1 MLNILL
7 FFPKHWLTEFH
18 KPTQAPFGLMMIS
31 HLLTENGYKIKIFD
45 ERLEQNTEELL
56 KKELKNTDILG
67 ISAQSGPQIN
77 NGLKA
82 AKLTREINSNI
93 KIIWGG
99 VHATLLP
106 EQTLKNK
113 YVDIIVYGEG
123 EETFLELIQA
133 IDKGLSLKNIK
144 GIGYKESNKIILNEK
159 RELIENIDKIN
170 LRWDLVNPKDY
181 IHNFEKKKSISTITS
196 RGCYFRCSFCYNQ
209 TFFGARYF
217 RGFSPEKVLEEIK
230 FLLDLKVETIK
241 FEDDNFLVDKNR
253 TKEIC
258 NLIKQEKLDFTW
270 SAPIRAHYFTEE
282 FTKEI
287 TSVGYKYCNIGAE
300 SGSERI
306 LKLMKKDT
314 ISQHYIDAARIAKK
328 YNISTSYHWMLGY
341 PTETQ
346 EDIND
351 TISAINKIEEI
362 YPNSYHILNIFTPYP
377 GTEAYDLAIEH
388 GFNPPNNLE
397 NWTKN
402 FREECSNLVYIQNKK
417 LLENIRLT
425 GILKTLGKRP
435 NWYRPLFRPGI
446 KIFSSIAKKRW
457 EKQNFNYPY
466 DLKLIK
472 LLKEK
477 YME

>member
-18 KPTQAPFGLMMIS
+18 KPTQAPF
-31 HLLTENGYKIKIFD
+31 
-45 ERLEQNTEELL
+45 
-56 KKELKNTDILG
+56 
-67 ISAQSGPQIN
+67 GPQIN

-241 FEDDNFLVDKNR
+241 FEDYNFLVDKNR

-306 LKLMKKDT
+306 LKLIKK
-314 ISQHYIDAARIAKK
+314 IQ
-328 YNISTSYHWMLGY
+328 
-341 PTETQ
+341 
-346 EDIND
+346 
-351 TISAINKIEEI
+351 
-362 YPNSYHILNIFTPYP
+362 YPNII
-377 GTEAYDLAIEH
+377 
-388 GFNPPNNLE
+388 
-397 NWTKN
+397 
-402 FREECSNLVYIQNKK
+402 
-417 LLENIRLT
+417 
-425 GILKTLGKRP
+425 
-435 NWYRPLFRPGI
+435 
-446 KIFSSIAKKRW
+446 
-457 EKQNFNYPY
+457 
-466 DLKLIK
+466 
-472 LLKEK
+472 
-477 YME
+477 

>member
-1 MLNILL
+1 MLNNILL

-31 HLLTENGYKIKIFD
+31 HLLLENNYKVIIHD
-45 ERLEQNTEELL
+45 ERINQEEVF
-56 KKELKNTDILG
+56 KNRLKNSDILG

-82 AKLTREINSNI
+82 AKLAKEINPNI

-106 EQTLKNK
+106 EQTLKHPLI
-113 YVDIIVYGEG
+113 DIVVFGEG

-133 IDKGLSLKNIK
+133 IDKNLPLKDIK
-144 GIGYKESNKIILNEK
+144 GIGYKENDKIIINE
-159 RELIENIDKIN
+159 RRPLIEDLDKISI
-170 LRWDLVNPKDY
+170 RWDLVNPKEY
-181 IHNFEKKKSISTITS
+181 IHNFEENQAISTITS

-209 TFFGARYF
+209 SFFGARYF
-217 RGFSPEKVLEEIK
+217 RGFSPKKVLEEIK
-230 FLLDLKVETIK
+230 FLLNLKVKTIK

-253 TKEIC
+253 SKEIC

-270 SAPIRAHYFTEE
+270 SAPMRAHYFTDE

-287 TSVGYKYCNIGAE
+287 TDVGYHYCNIGAE

-314 ISQHYIDAARIAKK
+314 TPQHYIDAAKIAKK
-328 YNISTSYHWMLGY
+328 YNVSTSYHWMFGY
-341 PTETQ
+341 PTETK
-346 EDIND
+346 EDINE
-351 TISAINKIEEI
+351 TITTINKIEEA
-362 YPNSYHILNIFTPYP
+362 YPNSYHILNIFSPYP

-388 GFNPPNNLE
+388 GFKPPQDLE

-402 FREECSNLVYIQNKK
+402 FREECTNLPYIENKE
-417 LLENIRLT
+417 LLENMRLT
-425 GILKTLGKRP
+425 AILKTLGKRP
-435 NWYRPLFRPGI
+435 DWYKPVFRPGI
-446 KIFSSIAKKRW
+446 KIFSTIAKKRW

-466 DLKLIK
+466 DLKLVK

>member
-67 ISAQSGPQIN
+67 INAQSGPQIN

-82 AKLTREINSNI
+82 AKLTREI
-93 KIIWGG
+93 
-99 VHATLLP
+99 
-106 EQTLKNK
+106 
-113 YVDIIVYGEG
+113 
-123 EETFLELIQA
+123 
-133 IDKGLSLKNIK
+133 
-144 GIGYKESNKIILNEK
+144 
-159 RELIENIDKIN
+159 IENIDKIN

-351 TISAINKIEEI
+351 TISTINKIEEI